1 MTEDLDPLHGLHPSR
16 EARYLFAHLLRRGGS
31 LRLGPLLRALG
42 MDERAFADAVTELA
56 DRYWIRIV
64 WHKAALA
71 APDGEP
77 LPLTAIDRLTTTR
90 FGRKKY
96 RSTWPPD

>member
-1 MTEDLDPLHGLHPSR
+1 MTDDLHPLHGLHPSR
-16 EARYLFAHLLRRGGS
+16 QARYLFAHLLHRGGS
-31 LRLGPLLRALG
+31 LRLGPLLRGVG
-42 MDERAFADAVTELA
+42 MDERTFAGAVADLA

-64 WHKAALA
+64 WRKAALA
-71 APDGEP
+71 APADEP